1 MTSQRNFRGYS
12 EEGAGKRTWLS
23 QDLLKL
29 SVNIASEWEIFQ

>member
-23 QDLLKL
+23 QDLLKPIT
-29 SVNIASEWEIFQ
+29 SSKYGF